1 MDWHRQSGLCLLGL
15 VAFRLIWGVIG
26 SSTSRFGNFVRS
38 PARVLAYVR
47 AKPAEKV
54 QPGHNPVGGYSVL
67 VMLLVLAL
75 QITGGLFAV
84 DVDGLES
91 GYLSNFVTFEQG
103 RQASELHEILFYRF
117 VRKRNLIT
125 PMFTGSDAEIDSD
138 APSLISASRLSL
150 IIAIVAAAALSWW
163 VSTGLGL

>member
-1 MDWHRQSGLCLLGL
+1 
-15 VAFRLIWGVIG
+15 
-26 SSTSRFGNFVRS
+26 
-38 PARVLAYVR
+38 
-47 AKPAEKV
+47 
-54 QPGHNPVGGYSVL
+54 
-67 VMLLVLAL
+67 MLLVLAL

-103 RQASELHEILFYRF
+103 RQASELHEIGFNLMLGVIGLHVIAILFYRF